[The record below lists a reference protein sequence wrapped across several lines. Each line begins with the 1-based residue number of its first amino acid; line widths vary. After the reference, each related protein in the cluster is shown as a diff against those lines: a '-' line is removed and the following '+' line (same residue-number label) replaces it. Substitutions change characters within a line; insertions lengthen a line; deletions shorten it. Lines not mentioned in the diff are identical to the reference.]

1 MPWPSVEKPGVC
13 PKVASKTIFLE
24 RFCTDS
30 YKRTGYSPWS
40 FLSHCFYGPREL
52 VMSARLLKEEAC
64 QNGRV

>member
-1 MPWPSVEKPGVC
+1 MPWPNTEKPGVC

-30 YKRTGYSPWS
+30 YKGTGYSLWS
-40 FLSHCFYGPREL
+40 FLSHCFYGQREL
-52 VMSARLLKEEAC
+52 VISARLLKEEAY

>member
-1 MPWPSVEKPGVC
+1 M
-13 PKVASKTIFLE
+13 A
-24 RFCTDS
+24 
-30 YKRTGYSPWS
+30 